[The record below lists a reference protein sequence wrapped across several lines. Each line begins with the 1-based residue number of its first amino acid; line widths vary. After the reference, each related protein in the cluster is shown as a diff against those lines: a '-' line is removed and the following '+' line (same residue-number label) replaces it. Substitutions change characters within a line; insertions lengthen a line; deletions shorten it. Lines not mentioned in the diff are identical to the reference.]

1 MKSKEILPES
11 ERIADPES
19 DYIPPTMKLYH
30 RALLAAEARVEEL
43 EREVEDIRET
53 GLDQIGPD

>member
-30 RALLAAEARVEEL
+30 RALLVAEARVKEL
-43 EREVEDIRET
+43 EREIEELRKYRGCYLV
-53 GLDQIGPD
+53 